1 MAIST
6 VTDVAGAVADSAAT
20 NAGAR
25 LATTLGDFLLLL
37 TTQLQHQDP
46 LEPMD
51 SGEFTSQLVQFASVE
66 QQISQ
71 NRNLEELIK
80 INRINR
86 AASVVS
92 FLGKRIEAT
101 GDTTVLANS
110 YAEWNYSLPEVAEDV
125 TLTITDSDGET
136 VFETTGEGT
145 IGAHK
150 FVWDGLDQSGE
161 PLPEGQYTL
170 TVAAT
175 DVEGEAIVATT
186 TIVGHVT
193 GMETVDDDLILSIG
207 GIGVP
212 FDRVLS
218 VQPPLKDDKTVSEEA
233 IVTVQTG

>member
-1 MAIST
+1 MEVST
-6 VTDVAGAVADSAAT
+6 VTGAASAVAESAAT
-20 NAGAR
+20 NADAR

-37 TTQLQHQDP
+37 TTQLKNQDP

-51 SGEFTSQLVQFASVE
+51 SSEFTSQLVQFASVE

-80 INRINR
+80 INQVNR

-101 GDTTVLANS
+101 GDTTVLANG

-125 TLTITDSDGET
+125 TLTITDSDGQT
-136 VFETTGEGT
+136 VFETAGEGT

-150 FVWDGLDQSGE
+150 FVWDGLDQSGQ
-161 PLPEGQYTL
+161 PLAEGQYTL

-175 DVEGEAIVATT
+175 DVEGEAVVATT

-193 GMETVDDDLILSIG
+193 GMETVDDNLILSIG

-212 FDRVLS
+212 FDKVLS
-218 VQPPLKDDKTVSEEA
+218 VQPPLKDDKTASDPPP
-233 IVTVQTG
+233 VTA

>member
-1 MAIST
+1 MEVNTAIG
-6 VTDVAGAVADSAAT
+6 AANAVAESAAT
-20 NAGAR
+20 NADVR

-37 TTQLQHQDP
+37 TTQLKNQDP
-46 LEPMD
+46 LEPMN
-51 SGEFTSQLVQFASVE
+51 SSEFTSQLVQFASVE

-101 GDTTVLANS
+101 GDTTVLSNG

-150 FVWDGLDQSGE
+150 FVWDGLDRSGE
-161 PLPEGQYTL
+161 PLPEGEYTL

-175 DVEGEAIVATT
+175 DVEGAAIVATT

-212 FDRVLS
+212 FDKVLS
-218 VQPPLKDDKTVSEEA
+218 VQPPLKDDKTAPEPQA
-233 IVTVQTG
+233 VTV

>member
-37 TTQLQHQDP
+37 TTQLKNQDP

-80 INRINR
+80 INQVNR

-193 GMETVDDDLILSIG
+193 GMETMDDDLILSIG

-218 VQPPLKDDKTVSEEA
+218 VQPPLKDDKTVSEAA

>member
-1 MAIST
+1 MEVNTAI
-6 VTDVAGAVADSAAT
+6 GAVNAVAESAAT

-25 LATTLGDFLLLL
+25 LANTLDDFLLLL

-101 GDTTVLANS
+101 GDTTVLSNG
-110 YAEWNYSLPEVAEDV
+110 YAEWNYALPEVAEDV

-170 TVAAT
+170 NVAAT
-175 DVEGEAIVATT
+175 DVEGEPIVATT

-218 VQPPLKDDKTVSEEA
+218 VQPPLKDDKTASEEP

>member
-1 MAIST
+1 MEVNTAIG
-6 VTDVAGAVADSAAT
+6 AANAVAESAAT
-20 NAGAR
+20 NADVR

-37 TTQLQHQDP
+37 TTQLKNQDP
-46 LEPMD
+46 LEPMN
-51 SGEFTSQLVQFASVE
+51 SSEFTSQLVQFASVE

-101 GDTTVLANS
+101 GDTTVLSNG
-110 YAEWNYSLPEVAEDV
+110 YAEWNYALPEVAEDV

-150 FVWDGLDQSGE
+150 FVWDGLDRSGE
-161 PLPEGQYTL
+161 PLPEGEYTL

-175 DVEGEAIVATT
+175 DVEGAAIVATT

-212 FDRVLS
+212 FDKVLS
-218 VQPPLKDDKTVSEEA
+218 VQPPLKDDKTAPEPQA
-233 IVTVQTG
+233 VTV

>member
-1 MAIST
+1 MEVNT
-6 VTDVAGAVADSAAT
+6 VTGVTSGVAETAAT
-20 NAGAR
+20 GAGFR
-25 LATTLGDFLLLL
+25 LANTLGDFLLLL
-37 TTQLQHQDP
+37 TVQLKNQDP

-86 AASVVS
+86 AASVVA

-101 GDTTVLANS
+101 GDTTVLANG
-110 YAEWNYSLPEVAEDV
+110 YAEWNYSLPEVAENV

-136 VFETTGEGT
+136 VFETTGEGG
-145 IGAHK
+145 IGGHK
-150 FVWDGLDQSGE
+150 FVWDGLDQSGA

-175 DVEGEAIVATT
+175 DVAGDVVVATT
-186 TIVGHVT
+186 TIIGHVT

-218 VQPPLKDDKTVSEEA
+218 VQPPLKDDKTASDPPP
-233 IVTVQTG
+233 VTA

>member
-1 MAIST
+1 MEVST
-6 VTDVAGAVADSAAT
+6 VTGAASAVAESAAT
-20 NAGAR
+20 NADAR

-37 TTQLQHQDP
+37 TTQLQNQDP

-80 INRINR
+80 INQVNR

-101 GDTTVLANS
+101 GDTTVLANG

-125 TLTITDSDGET
+125 TLTITDSDGQT
-136 VFETTGEGT
+136 VFETAGEGT

-150 FVWDGLDQSGE
+150 FVWDGLDQSGQ
-161 PLPEGQYTL
+161 PLAEGQYTL

-175 DVEGEAIVATT
+175 DVEGEAVVATT

-193 GMETVDDDLILSIG
+193 GMETVDDNLILSIG

-212 FDRVLS
+212 FDKVLS
-218 VQPPLKDDKTVSEEA
+218 VQPPLKDDKTASDPPP
-233 IVTVQTG
+233 VTA

>member
-1 MAIST
+1 MEVNTAI
-6 VTDVAGAVADSAAT
+6 GAVNAVAESAAT
-20 NAGAR
+20 GAGAR
-25 LATTLGDFLLLL
+25 LANTLDDFLLLL
-37 TTQLQHQDP
+37 TTQLQNQDP

-51 SGEFTSQLVQFASVE
+51 SSEFTSQLVQFASVE

-92 FLGKRIEAT
+92 FLDKRIEAA
-101 GDTTVLANS
+101 GDTTVLTNG

-125 TLTITDSDGET
+125 TLTITDSNGET

-145 IGAHK
+145 IGSHK
-150 FVWDGLDQSGE
+150 FVWDGVDQSGE

-175 DVEGEAIVATT
+175 DVAGEAIVATT

-193 GMETVDDDLILSIG
+193 GMETVDDDLVLSIG
-207 GIGVP
+207 GIGVS
-212 FDRVLS
+212 FDKVLS
-218 VQPPLKDDKTVSEEA
+218 VRPPLKDSKTASEPPPA
-233 IVTVQTG
+233 TV

>member
-1 MAIST
+1 MEVNTAIG
-6 VTDVAGAVADSAAT
+6 AANAVAESAAT
-20 NAGAR
+20 NADVR

-37 TTQLQHQDP
+37 TTQLKNQDP
-46 LEPMD
+46 LEPMN
-51 SGEFTSQLVQFASVE
+51 SSEFTSQLVQFASVE

-101 GDTTVLANS
+101 GDTTVLSNG
-110 YAEWNYSLPEVAEDV
+110 YAEWNYALPEVAEDV

-150 FVWDGLDQSGE
+150 FVWDGLDRSGE

-175 DVEGEAIVATT
+175 DVEGAAIVATT

-212 FDRVLS
+212 FDKVLS
-218 VQPPLKDDKTVSEEA
+218 VQPPLKDDKTAPEPQA
-233 IVTVQTG
+233 VTV

>member
-1 MAIST
+1 MEVNTAI
-6 VTDVAGAVADSAAT
+6 GAVNAVAETAAT
-20 NAGAR
+20 GAGVR
-25 LATTLGDFLLLL
+25 LANTLGDFLLLL

-101 GDTTVLANS
+101 GDTTVLSNG
-110 YAEWNYSLPEVAEDV
+110 YAEWDYALPEVAEDV

-175 DVEGEAIVATT
+175 DVAGEAIVATT

-212 FDRVLS
+212 FDKVLS
-218 VQPPLKDDKTVSEEA
+218 VQPPLKDDKTAPEPQA
-233 IVTVQTG
+233 VTV

>member
-1 MAIST
+1 MEVNTAIG
-6 VTDVAGAVADSAAT
+6 AANAVAESAAT
-20 NAGAR
+20 NADVR

-37 TTQLQHQDP
+37 TTQLKNQDP

-101 GDTTVLANS
+101 GDTTVLSNG
-110 YAEWNYSLPEVAEDV
+110 YAEWNYALPEVAEDV

-150 FVWDGLDQSGE
+150 FVWDGLDRSGE
-161 PLPEGQYTL
+161 PLPEGEYTL

-175 DVEGEAIVATT
+175 DVEGAAIVATT

-212 FDRVLS
+212 FDKVLS
-218 VQPPLKDDKTVSEEA
+218 VQPPLKDDKTAPEPQA
-233 IVTVQTG
+233 VTV

>member
-1 MAIST
+1 MEVNTAIG
-6 VTDVAGAVADSAAT
+6 VANAVAESAAT
-20 NAGAR
+20 NADVR

-37 TTQLQHQDP
+37 TTQLKNQDP
-46 LEPMD
+46 LEPMN
-51 SGEFTSQLVQFASVE
+51 SSEFTSQLVQFASVE

-101 GDTTVLANS
+101 GDTTVLSNG
-110 YAEWNYSLPEVAEDV
+110 YAEWNYALPEVAEDV

-150 FVWDGLDQSGE
+150 FVWDGLDRSGE
-161 PLPEGQYTL
+161 PLPEGEYTL

-175 DVEGEAIVATT
+175 DVEGAAIVATT

-212 FDRVLS
+212 FDKVLS
-218 VQPPLKDDKTVSEEA
+218 VQPPLKDDKTAPEPQA
-233 IVTVQTG
+233 VTV